1 MNIAIAAGG
10 RFHAFHLANQL
21 AQRNSLKKLFTFY
34 YTKNDHTLVPP
45 NLVSNNQ
52 WCQII
57 DTCFCKLRLSS
68 FLNPSTFNNLKD
80 NFFDYCMS
88 KEIPRLGHLD
98 LFIGWAN
105 YTLFSIPAI
114 KKTGAKII
122 IESGSCHILTQMRIL
137 HNEYARHGLTFP
149 PINQRIINKMLAE
162 YEQADYIMTLS
173 QFARQSFIDQG
184 IRPEKVLCLPCGM
197 DVSYFAAQAPAK
209 DPTNFRVIFV
219 GLAGVRKGVHYLIEA
234 WQQLNLPPASTELLI
249 VGNVQKDLNHVLAK
263 MSVPTNVRFF
273 GSTTRATL
281 RTLYQGSDLFVLPSL
296 EDGFGMVIG
305 EAMAAGLPVV
315 CTTSTGAPDMITD
328 DIEGFLV
335 PPANSEALAEKIL
348 NIYTNVE
355 LRTAMG
361 QAAQKTI
368 QNFTWDIYGRRVYE
382 LYQNLIAKK

>member
-52 WCQII
+52 WCQFI

-68 FLNPSTFNNLKD
+68 FINPSTFNNIKD

-88 KEIPRLGHLD
+88 KEIPQLGNLD
-98 LFIGWAN
+98 LFVGWAN
-105 YTLFSIPAI
+105 YTLFSMPAI

-122 IESGSCHILTQMRIL
+122 IESGSCHILAQMRIL

-149 PINQRIINKMLAE
+149 PINQRVINKMLAE

-173 QFARQSFIDQG
+173 TFAHQSFIDQG
-184 IRPEKVLCLPCGM
+184 IAPEKVLCLPCGM
-197 DVSYFAAQAPAK
+197 DVSYFAAPPPAK
-209 DPTNFRVIFV
+209 DSTKFRVIFV

-234 WQQLNLPPASTELLI
+234 WKQLNLPTASTELLI
-249 VGNVQKDLNHVLAK
+249 VGNVQKDLNHVLAT

-281 RTLYQGSDLFVLPSL
+281 RQLYQSSDLFVLPSL

-328 DIEGFLV
+328 GIEGFLV
-335 PPANSEALAEKIL
+335 PPADSAALAEKIL
-348 NIYTNVE
+348 TSYTNAE
-355 LRTAMG
+355 LRNTMG
-361 QAAQKTI
+361 KAAQKTI
-368 QNFTWDIYGRRVYE
+368 QNFTWDIYGKRIFE
-382 LYQNLIAKK
+382 LYQNLLTKK